1 MKNNLEQQIKDLLK
15 PFILDTDS
23 ILGSVF
29 FEYDGAKTY
38 LKRLTNTEKANEF
51 TKGYIAGVEEVLSF
65 MLERTVAKTL
75 SKDPDT
81 GEVFIVESPESRV
94 IATKKID
101 TAELIKQCHVQATE
115 QQIGKIK
122 EEAIKEACANCSYK
136 SSDDYD
142 GSMIFRHWF
151 KE

>member
-1 MKNNLEQQIKDLLK
+1 MKNNLEQQVKDLLK

-23 ILGSVF
+23 ILGSIF

-75 SKDPDT
+75 SRDPDT
-81 GEVFIVESPESRV
+81 GEVFIAESPESYV
-94 IATKKID
+94 SATKKID
-101 TAELIKQCHVQATE
+101 TDALIKQCHLQVAE
-115 QQIGKIK
+115 QQIDKIK
-122 EEAIKEACANCSYK
+122 ETAVKEACANCSYK

-142 GSMIFRHWF
+142 GSMVFRHWF
-151 KE
+151 KD